1 MMSDEVEV
9 AESKR
14 SSATRR
20 LLTVGMLFCQLSG
33 SRCRVRSAMVVRQ
46 ERPALSERGG

>member
-14 SSATRR
+14 SFATRR
-20 LLTVGMLFCQLSG
+20 LLTVGVLFCQLSG
-33 SRCRVRSAMVVRQ
+33 SGCRVRSAMVVRQ
-46 ERPALSERGG
+46 ERLALSERDG

>member
-1 MMSDEVEV
+1 MVSDEVEA

-14 SSATRR
+14 SFATRR
-20 LLTVGMLFCQLSG
+20 LLTVGVLFCQLSG

-46 ERPALSERGG
+46 ERLALKEIDG